1 MQEITA
7 TPERLEKCDLTDVEV
22 RLKKNG
28 KPHYSL
34 RVGAVYA
41 LHKVGSIS
49 DAQLRAAE
57 DWARDYE
64 TGILGGKDPQASK
77 QCGKSDAEYAIL
89 SRIAAA
95 DRCRYIEK
103 CLGKVSEGILIKVMI
118 ECLSLN
124 EMALALV
131 QQKFDK
137 DHKPIK
143 KVVGK
148 NDRVRLIGKIDLLLE
163 QLAES
168 YEKMP
173 NHLLMDWSS
182 VHTAKVLALSE

>member
-1 MQEITA
+1 M
-7 TPERLEKCDLTDVEV
+7 EV

-28 KPHYSL
+28 KAHYSL

-124 EMALALV
+124 EMALAISTLDEDG
-131 QQKFDK
+131 KPKKEAKRHDK
-137 DHKPIK
+137 
-143 KVVGK
+143 
-148 NDRVRLIGKIDLLLE
+148 RRLAGMIDLLLE
-163 QLAES
+163 QLAEAYS
-168 YEKMP
+168 RMP
-173 NHLLMDWSS
+173 DKLFMSW
-182 VHTAKVLALSE
+182 TAVSKAAKS

>member
-7 TPERLEKCDLTDVEV
+7 TPERLAKCDFTDVEV

-28 KPHYSL
+28 KAHYSL

-77 QCGKSDAEYAIL
+77 QCGKPDAEYAIL

-124 EMALALV
+124 EMALAIST
-131 QQKFDK
+131 QDEDDK
-137 DHKPIK
+137 PK
-143 KVVGK
+143 KEAK
-148 NDRVRLIGKIDLLLE
+148 RHDKRRLAGMIDLLLE
-163 QLAES
+163 QLAEAYS
-168 YEKMP
+168 RMP
-173 NHLLMDWSS
+173 DNLFMDWSA
-182 VHTAKVLALSE
+182 VPGALRK

>member
-1 MQEITA
+1 MLELPP

-77 QCGKSDAEYAIL
+77 QCGKPDAEYAIL
-89 SRIAAA
+89 SRLAAV
-95 DRCRYIEK
+95 DRCHYIEEH
-103 CLGKVSEGILIKVMI
+103 LGKVSERILITVMI

-131 QQKFDK
+131 KQKFDK
-137 DHKPIK
+137 DGQPIK

-148 NDRVRLIGKIDLLLE
+148 NDMVRLAGKIDLLLE
-163 QLAES
+163 QLAEA
-168 YEKMP
+168 YAKM
-173 NHLLMDWSS
+173 HKARDDLITDWSS
-182 VHTAKVLALSE
+182 VPAAIQT

>member
-1 MQEITA
+1 MQEITE
-7 TPERLEKCDLTDVEV
+7 TPERLAKCDFTYVEV

-28 KPHYSL
+28 KAHYSL

-57 DWARDYE
+57 DWAWDYE
-64 TGILGGKDPQASK
+64 TGILGRKDPQASK

-89 SRIAAA
+89 SRIVAA

-124 EMALALV
+124 EMALAISTED
-131 QQKFDK
+131 DK
-137 DHKPIK
+137 LKKEAKRHHK
-143 KVVGK
+143 
-148 NDRVRLIGKIDLLLE
+148 RRLAGMIDLLLE
-163 QLAES
+163 QLAEAYS
-168 YEKMP
+168 RMP
-173 NHLLMDWSS
+173 DNLFMDWSAVPGAS
-182 VHTAKVLALSE
+182 HN

>member
-1 MQEITA
+1 MLELPP

-77 QCGKSDAEYAIL
+77 QCGKPDAEYAIL
-89 SRIAAA
+89 SRLAAV
-95 DRCRYIEK
+95 DRCHYIEEH
-103 CLGKVSEGILIKVMI
+103 LGKVSERILITVMI

-131 QQKFDK
+131 KQKFDK
-137 DHKPIK
+137 DGQPIK

-148 NDRVRLIGKIDLLLE
+148 NDMVRLAGKIDLLLE
-163 QLAES
+163 QLAEA
-168 YEKMP
+168 YAKM
-173 NHLLMDWSS
+173 HEARDDLITDWSS
-182 VHTAKVLALSE
+182 VPAAIQT